1 MSFRK
6 NSILFYENVILL
18 AALSLLMIAVGLVKN
33 FPILCLRRSTA
44 DRGTGQPEAGPGAS
58 PSTNGA

>member
-18 AALSLLMIAVGLVKN
+18 AALSLLMIAVGLVKISP
-33 FPILCLRRSTA
+33 FS
-44 DRGTGQPEAGPGAS
+44 AS
-58 PSTNGA
+58 APFHC